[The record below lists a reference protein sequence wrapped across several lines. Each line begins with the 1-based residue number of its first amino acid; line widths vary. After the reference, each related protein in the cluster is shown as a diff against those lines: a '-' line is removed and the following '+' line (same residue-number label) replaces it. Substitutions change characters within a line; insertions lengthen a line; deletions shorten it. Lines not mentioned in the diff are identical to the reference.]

1 MLHKEITAAGMWC
14 VLFQNGIYT
23 SEKTIIYLMLSIH

>member
-23 SEKTIIYLMLSIH
+23 SEKTMVSFTWC